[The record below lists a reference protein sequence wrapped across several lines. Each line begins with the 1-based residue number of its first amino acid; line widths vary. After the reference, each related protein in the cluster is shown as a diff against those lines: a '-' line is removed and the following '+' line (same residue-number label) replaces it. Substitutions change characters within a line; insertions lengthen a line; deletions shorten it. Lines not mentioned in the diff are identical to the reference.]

1 MNDAGKYIL
10 SVGVAAML
18 AGILNGLTDE
28 KSSLGAMTRMVCGL
42 FLAFTVISPF
52 HDLNMT
58 YITSFAQSFD
68 EAAAASVSYGESIAD
83 QAVRDIIK
91 QETEAYILDKAG
103 LYQLKLDVEVELGD
117 CEPVPASVRITGP
130 ASPYARTQLQKTIT
144 DELGI
149 PKERQQWI
157 G

>member
-1 MNDAGKYIL
+1 VNDAGKYIL
-10 SVGVAAML
+10 SVGLAAIL
-18 AGILNGLTDE
+18 AGILNGFTDG
-28 KSSLGAMTRMVCGL
+28 KSSLGALTRMVCGM
-42 FLAFTVISPF
+42 FLALTVISPF

-68 EAAAASVSYGESIAD
+68 EAAEASVSYGETIAD

-117 CEPVPASVRITGP
+117 CEPVPASVSGREMCSTFPTASRWVTGCGWTVP
-130 ASPYARTQLQKTIT
+130 LRRT
-144 DELGI
+144 
-149 PKERQQWI
+149 PVCSS
-157 G
+157 

>member
-1 MNDAGKYIL
+1 
-10 SVGVAAML
+10 
-18 AGILNGLTDE
+18 
-28 KSSLGAMTRMVCGL
+28 
-42 FLAFTVISPF
+42 
-52 HDLNMT
+52 
-58 YITSFAQSFD
+58 
-68 EAAAASVSYGESIAD
+68 
-83 QAVRDIIK
+83 
-91 QETEAYILDKAG
+91 

-130 ASPYARTQLQKTIT
+130 ASPYARTQLQKRIT